1 MLRLIAFDT
10 PGPDQSGWIQP
21 LRLDTQLTTTC
32 YLVDAVYLF
41 GPPSSSMLVFVEGQS
56 RAPTW
61 PPDRTAA
68 LLVEICS
75 RVLPGQHPASIHLL
89 EVRLLDPASRQ
100 PRRRDG
106 RLAFEPVNRLLDVD
120 PTLPEFESPERW
132 VLASFSRRVD
142 DQWFAERVRAHQRLA
157 SSGSLVDT
165 NFMDRLLLGL
175 CGRARFPRSLLCNAI
190 VEELMNEHQ
199 NPERTSRP
207 GSQLSMEEILEIE
220 RAALIAG
227 HEAARVRREEW
238 ERKRDEQL
246 KAEVYGRVTAEVTE
260 RVTAEVRE
268 RVTAEVRERVTAELL
283 TKAKLIDERLASEL
297 ARAISASPAEP
308 E

>member
-1 MLRLIAFDT
+1 MLPHWSDGCRD
-10 PGPDQSGWIQP
+10 
-21 LRLDTQLTTTC
+21 LDNWLAQIS
-32 YLVDAVYLF
+32 AR
-41 GPPSSSMLVFVEGQS
+41 S
-56 RAPTW
+56 
-61 PPDRTAA
+61 
-68 LLVEICS
+68 
-75 RVLPGQHPASIHLL
+75 
-89 EVRLLDPASRQ
+89 VRFPQ
-100 PRRRDG
+100 RRG
-106 RLAFEPVNRLLDVD
+106 RHH
-120 PTLPEFESPERW
+120 
-132 VLASFSRRVD
+132 

-227 HEAARVRREEW
+227 HEAARLRREKW

-246 KAEVYGRVTAEVTE
+246 KAEVYGRVTAEVTERVTAEVRE

>member
-1 MLRLIAFDT
+1 MNPRHPLRQRRLRLDDLFRFILHDRPSDMLRLIAFDT

-32 YLVDAVYLF
+32 YLVDAVDLF
-41 GPPSSSMLVFVEGQS
+41 GPPSSSMLGFVEGQS

-120 PTLPEFESPERW
+120 PTLPEFESPER
-132 VLASFSRRVD
+132 
-142 DQWFAERVRAHQRLA
+142 
-157 SSGSLVDT
+157 
-165 NFMDRLLLGL
+165 
-175 CGRARFPRSLLCNAI
+175 
-190 VEELMNEHQ
+190 
-199 NPERTSRP
+199 
-207 GSQLSMEEILEIE
+207 
-220 RAALIAG
+220 
-227 HEAARVRREEW
+227 
-238 ERKRDEQL
+238 
-246 KAEVYGRVTAEVTE
+246 
-260 RVTAEVRE
+260 
-268 RVTAEVRERVTAELL
+268 
-283 TKAKLIDERLASEL
+283 
-297 ARAISASPAEP
+297 
-308 E
+308 

>member
-1 MLRLIAFDT
+1 
-10 PGPDQSGWIQP
+10 
-21 LRLDTQLTTTC
+21 
-32 YLVDAVYLF
+32 
-41 GPPSSSMLVFVEGQS
+41 
-56 RAPTW
+56 
-61 PPDRTAA
+61 
-68 LLVEICS
+68 
-75 RVLPGQHPASIHLL
+75 
-89 EVRLLDPASRQ
+89 
-100 PRRRDG
+100 
-106 RLAFEPVNRLLDVD
+106 
-120 PTLPEFESPERW
+120 
-132 VLASFSRRVD
+132 
-142 DQWFAERVRAHQRLA
+142 
-157 SSGSLVDT
+157 
-165 NFMDRLLLGL
+165 
-175 CGRARFPRSLLCNAI
+175 
-190 VEELMNEHQ
+190 MNEHQ